1 MHWCTHCTDNHPTP
15 QTSDGFAAC
24 SSCGRVLVDNTSS
37 ERTTTKNQTQDNNL
51 SRGESTIRDVA
62 AALGAAGGEPLIRD
76 AHGLF
81 AIAVERENFPRERI
95 RARVAAVC
103 LYIALRRRDE
113 EGPRLLISFADYLKV
128 GVYVLAALFVALCRI
143 LRLESRSFVQRP
155 LDPSLFVHRYS
166 RKLLGRN
173 DTMVPVVAL
182 RIVASVNAK
191 RDRTRTRTGQAPN
204 YRLVGAALY
213 VSALAHGHRCSKA
226 DVMHVVGNT
235 ELDCL
240 TIDEFVSMASEA
252 KGVPCSSQRLEMVCE
267 HKNRGRAHFAHGLCG
282 ECYGVLVDFSGLEGP
297 DEPPSFHGAIR
308 QRIEDITRRSNSGRT
323 RKALEMGEEPL
334 DIDDKEIDMYIN
346 TTEEKLYKTM
356 IWEEM
361 NSEYLEQQAAKKA
374 QCAAKPTKEKK
385 QRRGRKSVNT
395 STAGNAQLPSN
406 KRLSSRINYDALA
419 ALYGDEKRRR
429 TESGRGTDDDQM
441 TGSKECNVALDTDVA
456 ENNDDLALVEYG
468 DFLGDGDEDYGD
480 YDEGF
485 GDGDD
490 YGF

>member
-1 MHWCTHCTDNHPTP
+1 MHWCTHCTDNHPTH

-24 SSCGRVLVDNTSS
+24 SACGRVLIDNTSS
-37 ERTTTKNQTQDNNL
+37 GRTTIKSQTKDNHL

-76 AHGLF
+76 AHDLF
-81 AIAVERENFPRERI
+81 AIAVGRENFPRERI
-95 RARVAAVC
+95 RTRVAAVC
-103 LYIALRRRDE
+103 LYFALRRRD

-143 LRLESRSFVQRP
+143 LGLESHPFVQRP
-155 LDPSLFVHRYS
+155 LDPSLFIHRCS

-173 DTMVPVVAL
+173 DTKIPIVAL
-182 RIVASVNAK
+182 RIVASVNAEK
-191 RDRTRTRTGQAPN
+191 DLIRTGQVPN
-204 YRLVGAALY
+204 RLVGAALY
-213 VSALAHGHRCSKA
+213 ISALAHGHRCSKA
-226 DVMHVVGNT
+226 DVMRVVGNT
-235 ELDCL
+235 ELGCL
-240 TIDEFVSMASEA
+240 TIDEFVSMVGEA

-282 ECYGVLVDFSGLEGP
+282 ECYDVLVDFSGLEGP
-297 DEPPSFHGAIR
+297 DRPPSFCGAIR

-346 TTEEKLYKTM
+346 TTEEKIYKAM
-356 IWEEM
+356 IWEAM

-385 QRRGRKSVNT
+385 QRRGKKSMNT
-395 STAGNAQLPSN
+395 STTGNAQLPNN
-406 KRLSSRINYDALA
+406 KRSSSRINYDALA
-419 ALYGDEKRRR
+419 ALYGDEKRQRR
-429 TESGRGTDDDQM
+429 ESDRGIDDEQI
-441 TGSKECNVALDTDVA
+441 TGSKECNMALDADIA
-456 ENNDDLALVEYG
+456 ENNDESALVEY
-468 DFLGDGDEDYGD
+468 DAYLGDGDEDYGD